1 MHNGIENKKYAELIT
16 FIKKLGK
23 AAITFS
29 GGVDSKFLLSTA
41 KNAIGDNGVAITVDS
56 PPLPRYEFEDSIKI
70 AELLKV
76 KHSIIKEE
84 NVEGFVKQNSVN
96 RCYIC
101 KKTEFGSV
109 KIKASEPDI
118 EHVLNGSNA
127 DDLNN
132 FRPGMKATREV
143 GGLSPMVKFAIARDE
158 IRSYSKS
165 LGLPACDK
173 PAYACLYS
181 RIPNGHEIKKED
193 PEKIEKSEKFV
204 IDNGF
209 KNVRVRCHGNLAGI
223 EVNPSD
229 SMKLFSESLRS
240 EIALHL
246 KSFGFD
252 LITAD
257 LLGYRTGG
265 FNEQITS
272 RLKSK
277 CIL

>member
-1 MHNGIENKKYAELIT
+1 
-16 FIKKLGK
+16 
-23 AAITFS
+23 
-29 GGVDSKFLLSTA
+29 
-41 KNAIGDNGVAITVDS
+41 
-56 PPLPRYEFEDSIKI
+56 
-70 AELLKV
+70 
-76 KHSIIKEE
+76 
-84 NVEGFVKQNSVN
+84 
-96 RCYIC
+96 
-101 KKTEFGSV
+101 
-109 KIKASEPDI
+109 
-118 EHVLNGSNA
+118 
-127 DDLNN
+127 
-132 FRPGMKATREV
+132 MKATREV

-165 LGLPACDK
+165 LGLPAWDK

-181 RIPNGHEIKKED
+181 RISKGQEIKKED